1 MSQNLHSYFNGKK
14 KNDFLN
20 NFTENDYNQ
29 LDKYIKFAINTDA
42 STANVLANVG
52 VITTNYNNAISIKE
66 DITSVDESKFKV
78 FLKTAKEFM
87 KLVEHHSSALKN
99 KRLMNE
105 TGFEK
110 VNDIKDAGLSEKQY
124 KQMNN
129 LYEQLKDLMRN
140 F

>member
-42 STANVLANVG
+42 SIAN
-52 VITTNYNNAISIKE
+52 NYINAISIKE

>member
-29 LDKYIKFAINTDA
+29 LSKYIKFATNADTL
-42 STANVLANVG
+42 TANVQADVG
-52 VITTNYNNAISIKE
+52 IITTNYNNATSIKE
-66 DITSVDESKFKV
+66 GITSNYESIKSFME
-78 FLKTAKEFM
+78 TAKEFM
-87 KLVEHHSSALKN
+87 KLVEHHSSTLKH

-129 LYEQLKDLMRN
+129 LYEQLKDLIRN